1 MWLDK
6 KWHERG
12 INMEGSLKTKLV
24 DDFGFTDEQVDK
36 LSEELGVETEG
47 DLQLLTESD
56 FINKIGF
63 KPVKARKLVEQ
74 LKPKA
79 SESEQ
84 PAVATTPSTM
94 FQPSVDVL
102 PLPPDDASFLAML
115 KVGGE
120 LRIGLAEMI
129 SAVRA
134 ALADKTKLYELP
146 KIVLE
151 KMKKFAEDQDQPV
164 TPDYYKLRTLLTRRN
179 YSEIFAALDI
189 DSASVTQESKNL
201 LLNRLRTFLWPAF
214 SGFNDQLSSY
224 MNMWQQ
230 GAANP
235 GAMMMAMTS
244 FMSGTPS
251 PATGMMQPPD
261 TSGLRDASESV
272 INDINKVFAGEGII
286 ISRALA
292 YDANRIKEVLEN
304 PNLPAQV
311 GATNR
316 DQMLKLLG
324 ADISAD
330 YVRLERNLVRFA
342 MSIIEYPKV
351 TAGQEE
357 IAYLVALF
365 QLGNAIPWNKL
376 LEGSSKGGQPGTG
389 DSFPKGGRY

>member
-1 MWLDK
+1 
-6 KWHERG
+6 
-12 INMEGSLKTKLV
+12 MEGTLKTKLV
-24 DDFGFTDEQVDK
+24 DQLGFTDEQISK
-36 LSEELGVETEG
+36 LGEELGVETEEE
-47 DLQLLTESD
+47 LQMLTESD
-56 FINKIGF
+56 LIRIGF

-79 SESEQ
+79 ELEQ
-84 PAVATTPSTM
+84 PAAPTSPVNSSTAM

-102 PLPPDDASFLAML
+102 PMAPDDASFLAML

-120 LRIGLAEMI
+120 LRIGPVEMI

-146 KIVLE
+146 KIILE
-151 KMKKFAEDQDQPV
+151 KMKGFAEEQDQPV
-164 TPDYYKLRTLLTRRN
+164 SPDYYKLRNLLVRRS

-214 SGFNDQLSSY
+214 SGFNDQLNSY

-235 GAMMMAMTS
+235 GAMMMAMSS
-244 FMSGTPS
+244 FISGTPS
-251 PATGMMQPPD
+251 PVAGMMQPPD
-261 TSGLRDASESV
+261 TSGLRDAAEGV
-272 INDINKVFAGEGII
+272 INEINKVFAGEGII

-304 PNLPAQV
+304 PNLPTQI

-357 IAYLVALF
+357 IAYLLALF

-376 LEGSSKGGQPGTG
+376 LGSTSKGGQPGTG